1 MRPSLRSDSLMSVSF
16 DWWSPL
22 TGMHVGWIWVK
33 HGFAIAAPRLY
44 ARQIAVTFEP
54 FASVDAHEVQH
65 LGARVHLHLAEA
77 DLPLE
82 GLVRAE
88 EELLARLAAGVER
101 PRDLRAAERA
111 VDELAPV
118 LARERNALRDALVDD
133 RDADLG
139 QAVDVRLAG
148 TVIAALHRVV
158 EEAPDA
164 VAVVRVI
171 LRRVDAALGRD
182 AVRAPRAVLEA
193 EALHVV
199 AELGERRRGRRAG
212 EPAAD
217 DEDRVL
223 PLVRGID
230 ELVLE
235 PSAVPFLLD
244 GAVRHG
250 GFQFER
256 HVTSPAQMASGIEMY
271 PSVITTAKIAA
282 PRLST
287 GVHLGWLMPIDWN
300 MLQPPW
306 KRCMPSRT
314 IATMYATDAHH
325 TLKPVIMLWCTCR
338 CTNSR

>member
-111 VDELAPV
+111 VDELAAV

-133 RDADLG
+133 RDADLSE
-139 QAVDVRLAG
+139 AMDVGLAG
-148 TVIAALHRVV
+148 AVVAALHRVV

-164 VAVVRVI
+164 VAVVRVV
-171 LRRVDAALGRD
+171 LGRVDAALGRD
-182 AVRAPRAVLEA
+182 AVGAARAVLEA

-217 DEDRVL
+217 DQDRVL
-223 PLVRGID
+223 PLVRGVD

-235 PSAVPFLLD
+235 PRLVPLLLD
-244 GAVRHG
+244 GTVGHVRL
-250 GFQFER
+250 QFES
-256 HVTSPAQMASGIEMY
+256 HFTIPAQMAKGMEMY
-271 PSVITTAKIAA
+271 PSVITVAKIAA
-282 PRLST
+282 PRFSA
-287 GVHLGWLMPIDWN
+287 GVHFGWLMPIDWN

-306 KRCMPSRT
+306 NRCMPSRT
-314 IATMYATDAHH
+314 MATM
-325 TLKPVIMLWCTCR
+325 
-338 CTNSR
+338 